1 MSPSRLIRITC
12 VWSVQ
17 TCWVN
22 KETINICSNLSYF
35 KGPWLFISCTLDNNP
50 KKAQHFLCQEEEWSS
65 ESLTGPR
72 SCCFTADS
80 IPGNACWLFTHCSLH
95 TIMLLPLPLA
105 LTRMPT
111 SAPCCCTHV
120 AFGQFRPHVTPW
132 SKAVATFQQ
141 LTTVFRFDHD
151 SWFLSK
157 VHKTRAALN
166 SQSQRKKDH
175 RSKQGKAKLPKVSF
189 NNSFKVTLAKPRG
202 GGQSDLAF
210 KSILV

>member
-1 MSPSRLIRITC
+1 MRFSSWVTSMSPSRLIGITC

-22 KETINICSNLSYF
+22 KETTNICSSLSYF
-35 KGPWLFISCTLDNNP
+35 KGPRLFISFALDNNH
-50 KKAQHFLCQEEEWSS
+50 KKAQHSLCQEEERSS
-65 ESLTGPR
+65 ESLTRPR
-72 SCCFTADS
+72 SCCFMADS
-80 IPGNACWLFTHCSLH
+80 IPGKACWLFTHCSLH

-141 LTTVFRFDHD
+141 LTSVFRFDHD

-157 VHKTRAALN
+157 SAEDKGSIKLTE
-166 SQSQRKKDH
+166 
-175 RSKQGKAKLPKVSF
+175 SKEERPQAKAGQGKTAKS
-189 NNSFKVTLAKPRG
+189 
-202 GGQSDLAF
+202 
-210 KSILV
+210 